1 MSELS
6 FKILHI
12 NRNENERKEFQELL
26 VFQNK
31 CFNEFLTNEIT
42 SQNFL
47 LENVKKYQELLE
59 NNNPIN
65 LKEIENPF
73 EVLVNG
79 ANLFFNTTD
88 CNESISEI
96 VAIVSYLKNT
106 PIGFIFVWN
115 NYDTYAVQHIQNL
128 IPYYIANYFIK
139 TKIPFA
145 TLVFDYVYK
154 YIREQNGKVLCVRP
168 INKMIQFVEKN
179 NFKKLLL
186 ENGDNFDDNETEIFS
201 DCRFL
206 YKYPF
211 RTKKIFL
218 QNPDTNIFVDY
229 IYYSTF
235 LMKL

>member
-6 FKILHI
+6 YKILHI
-12 NRNENERKEFQELL
+12 NRNEKERKEFEELL
-26 VFQNK
+26 NYQNK
-31 CFNEFLTNEIT
+31 CFNEFSNV
-42 SQNFL
+42 SNNSRFL
-47 LENVKKYQELLE
+47 LENIAKYQELLG
-59 NNNPIN
+59 NNSPIN
-65 LKEIENPF
+65 LTEIENPF

-115 NYDTYAVQHIQNL
+115 NCETYAVQHIQNL
-128 IPYYIANYFIK
+128 IPYYIANNFIK

-145 TLVFDYVYK
+145 SLMFDNVYN
-154 YIREQNGKVLCVRP
+154 YIRGQNGKILCVRP

-179 NFKKLLL
+179 KFCKLLQK
-186 ENGDNFDDNETEIFS
+186 DFDSLNNEEKQIFLK
-201 DCRFL
+201 CEFL

-211 RTKKIFL
+211 RTKEHFL

-229 IYYSTF
+229 VYYSTF